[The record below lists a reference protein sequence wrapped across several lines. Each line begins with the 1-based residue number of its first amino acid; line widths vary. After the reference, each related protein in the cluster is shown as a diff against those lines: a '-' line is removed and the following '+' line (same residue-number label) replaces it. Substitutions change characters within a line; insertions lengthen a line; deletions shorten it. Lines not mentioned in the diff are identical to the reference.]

1 MVVSFWRLRA
11 GVGRR
16 PATVLAV
23 AAAAA
28 ALVGCGADTPQ
39 NDPSASARPSTSTAA
54 GQTTAA
60 TTTTTTTM
68 TTTTTTTMSSV
79 PPRATVTTVSA
90 ADLGTTWRPGCPLG
104 PERLRRVELNHLGF
118 DGRTHRGT
126 LVVHEQ
132 LVPQVIEIF
141 EGLYRM
147 GYPIAK
153 MRTVDLYPGAEDEL
167 SMRDNNTSA
176 FNCRGIP
183 GSQSWSYH
191 AYGRAIDIN
200 PLINP
205 YISRNGMVE
214 PANAGPYADR
224 NRTDPGMLHAGD
236 PAVLAFTD
244 RGWEWGGNWRT
255 PKDYQHFEQP

>member
-1 MVVSFWRLRA
+1 MVVCFVRFRLPH
-11 GVGRR
+11 GRR
-16 PATVLAV
+16 VVTALAVV
-23 AAAAA
+23 AAACAF
-28 ALVGCGADTPQ
+28 VGCGTDAPPPADTSP
-39 NDPSASARPSTSTAA
+39 RPSSP
-54 GQTTAA
+54 AA
-60 TTTTTTTM
+60 TAPPTSPTTTP
-68 TTTTTTTMSSV
+68 SPV
-79 PPRATVTTVSA
+79 PPAAAVTSVAT
-90 ADLGTTWRPGCPLG
+90 ADLGATWRPGCPVG

-118 DGRTHRGT
+118 DGRTHRGE

-132 LVPQVIEIF
+132 VVAQVIEIF
-141 EGLYRM
+141 EHLYRL

-153 MRTVDLYPGAEDEL
+153 MRTVEHYPGADDEL

-191 AYGRAIDIN
+191 AYGRAIDLN
-200 PLINP
+200 PLLNP
-205 YISRNGMVE
+205 YIGRSGAVE

-224 NRTDPGMLHAGD
+224 GRTDPGILHAAD

-244 RGWEWGGNWRT
+244 RGWHWGGDWRT

>member
-39 NDPSASARPSTSTAA
+39 NEPSASARPSTSTAA

-60 TTTTTTTM
+60 TTTTTTT
-68 TTTTTTTMSSV
+68 TTMSSV
-79 PPRATVTTVSA
+79 PPRATVTTVTA
-90 ADLGTTWRPGCPLG
+90 ADLGTTWRPACPLG

-132 LVPQVIEIF
+132 LAPQVIEVF

-153 MRTVDLYPGAEDEL
+153 MRTVDQYPGAEDEL

-224 NRTDPGMLHAGD
+224 NRTEPGMLHAGD